1 MKEKNKKSESA
12 SKIAFWTL
20 GCSKNTYDSEQLMS
34 RINQEGYQI
43 VDLKEKPDVVI
54 LNTCGFIDEAK
65 EQSIE
70 AILECCN
77 WKKNNQV
84 EKVVAMG
91 CLTQRYKEEITENI
105 PELDGIFGVDQFD
118 QMLDF
123 CKNELRSDESLKCNT
138 DVNLKL
144 TLTPGH
150 WSYVKVS
157 DGCSNGCS
165 FCAIPSMKGL
175 LKDRAVNDIVEEI
188 KRKLTRGVKEF
199 VIIGQD
205 PTHYG
210 EDATG
215 GKFLELLKNI
225 CAIDGDFWVRVLYAF
240 PGHLS
245 TDILDFISENPKM
258 VKYIDMPIQ
267 HANTYMLKR
276 MGRATTQKKILQ
288 LLEHAWSKSP
298 RIHMRSTAIVGFP
311 GETEEHFQD
320 MIDFIC
326 KYKFDRLG
334 AFAYSAEEG
343 TPAAK
348 FPDQVDAETINERL
362 AKFEEVQSQ
371 ITEELSNA
379 RIGTKTK
386 VIIDAKR
393 DDIGPHFF
401 EARSQAEAPEVDI
414 IMLVESNSTK
424 VGDWC
429 DVLITGYENGELL
442 GKDLR
447 LI

>member
-1 MKEKNKKSESA
+1 MKNSKKSSDSA

-34 RINQEGYQI
+34 KINQEGYQV

-54 LNTCGFIDEAK
+54 LNTCGFIEEAK

-70 AILECCN
+70 AILECCA
-77 WKKNNQV
+77 WKKENKI

-91 CLTQRYKEEITENI
+91 CLTQRYKEEITQNI
-105 PELDGIFGVDQFD
+105 PELDGVFGVDQFD

-123 CKNELRSDESLKCNT
+123 CKRELKSDESLKCNT

-165 FCAIPSMKGL
+165 FCAIPTMKGL
-175 LKDRAVNDIVEEI
+175 LKDRAVSDILEEI
-188 KRKLTRGVKEF
+188 KRKLERGVKEF
-199 VIIGQD
+199 IIIGQD
-205 PTHYG
+205 PTHFG
-210 EDATG
+210 NDATG
-215 GKFLELLKNI
+215 ATFLNLLQQI
-225 CAIDGDFWVRVLYAF
+225 CKIEGDFWVRVLYAF

-288 LLEHAWSKSP
+288 IMKHAWSKTP
-298 RIHMRSTAIVGFP
+298 RIHIRSTAIVGFP
-311 GETEEHFQD
+311 GETDEHFQD

-326 KYKFDRLG
+326 EYKFDRLG

-348 FPDQVDAETINERL
+348 FADQVDAETINERL
-362 AKFEEVQSQ
+362 AKFEEVQQQ
-371 ITEELSNA
+371 ITEELSMA
-379 RIGTKTK
+379 RIGSFAI
-386 VIIDAKR
+386 VIIDLKR
-393 DDIGPHFF
+393 ADIGSNIF

-414 IMLVESNSTK
+414 VIMVESK
-424 VGDWC
+424 EAKIGDWC
-429 DVLITGYENGELL
+429 EVKITGYENGELVAID
-442 GKDLR
+442 KR
-447 LI
+447 LL

>member
-1 MKEKNKKSESA
+1 MKEKNKKSDGA

-34 RINQEGYQI
+34 RINQEGYQV

-70 AILECCN
+70 AILECCS
-77 WKKNNQV
+77 WKKKNKV

-91 CLTQRYKEEITENI
+91 CLTQRYKEEISENI
-105 PELDGIFGVDQFD
+105 PELDAIFGVDQFD

-175 LKDRAVNDIVEEI
+175 LKDRSASDIVEEI
-188 KRKLTRGVKEF
+188 KRKYARGVKEF

-205 PTHYG
+205 PTHFG

-215 GKFLELLKNI
+215 AKFLELLKQI
-225 CAIDGDFWVRVLYAF
+225 CDVEGDFWVRVLYAF

-288 LLEHAWSKSP
+288 LLKHAWSKSP
-298 RIHMRSTAIVGFP
+298 RIHIRSTAIVGFP
-311 GETEEHFQD
+311 GETDEHFQD
-320 MIDFIC
+320 MINFIC
-326 KYKFDRLG
+326 NYKFDRLG

-348 FPDQVDAETINERL
+348 FPEQVDKETINERL
-362 AKFEEVQSQ
+362 AKFEEVQGQ

-379 RIGTKTK
+379 RIGTKEK

-393 DDIGPHFF
+393 DDVGPNIF

-414 IMLVESNSTK
+414 IMLVESTAAK
-424 VGDWC
+424 VGDWRH
-429 DVLITGYENGELL
+429 VLITGYENGELL
-442 GKDLR
+442 AKD
-447 LI
+447 ITN

>member
-1 MKEKNKKSESA
+1 MKKKEKKSDSA

-43 VDLKEKPDVVI
+43 VTLDEKPDVVI
-54 LNTCGFIDEAK
+54 LNTCGFIEEAK

-70 AILECCN
+70 AILECCS
-77 WKKNNQV
+77 WKKDNKI

-123 CKNELRSDESLKCNT
+123 CKKELKSDESLKCNT

-175 LKDRAVNDIVEEI
+175 LKDRSMIDIVEEI
-188 KRKLTRGVKEF
+188 KRKITRGVKEF
-199 VIIGQD
+199 IIIGQD

-215 GKFLELLKNI
+215 EKFLVLLKQI
-225 CAIDGDFWVRVLYAF
+225 CAIEGDFWVRVLYAF

-276 MGRATTQKKILQ
+276 MGRATTQKKILK
-288 LLEHAWSKSP
+288 LMKHAWSKSP
-298 RIHMRSTAIVGFP
+298 RIHIRSTAIVGFP
-311 GETEEHFQD
+311 GETDEHFQD
-320 MIDFIC
+320 MLNFIC
-326 KYKFDRLG
+326 EYKFDRLG
-334 AFAYSAEEG
+334 AFAFSAEEG

-348 FPDQVDAETINERL
+348 FPDQVDKETITERL
-362 AKFEEVQSQ
+362 AKFEETQNQ
-371 ITEELSNA
+371 ITDDLSTA
-379 RIGTKTK
+379 RIGTKEK

-393 DDIGPHFF
+393 EDVGPNIF

-414 IMLVESNSTK
+414 IMLVESKTAK

-429 DVLITGYENGELL
+429 HVMITGYENGELL
-442 GKDLR
+442 AKSLNG
-447 LI
+447 

>member
-1 MKEKNKKSESA
+1 MKDKKKKSDQA
-12 SKIAFWTL
+12 SRIAFWTL

-34 RINQEGYQI
+34 KIGKEGYQI

-54 LNTCGFIDEAK
+54 LNTCGFIEDAK

-70 AILECCN
+70 AILEACS
-77 WKKNNQV
+77 WKKKNKV

-91 CLTQRYKEEITENI
+91 CLTQRYKSEITENI

-118 QMLDF
+118 QMIDF
-123 CKNELRSDESLKCNT
+123 CKKELKADENLKCNS
-138 DVNLKL
+138 DVDLKL

-165 FCAIPSMKGL
+165 FCAIPTMKGL
-175 LKDRAVNDIVEEI
+175 LKDRNVDDIVEEVR
-188 KRKLTRGVKEF
+188 RKYARGVKEF
-199 VIIGQD
+199 IIIGQD
-205 PTHYG
+205 PTHFG

-215 GKFLELLKNI
+215 NGFLNLLKQI
-225 CAIDGDFWVRVLYAF
+225 CDIEGDFWVRVLYAF

-245 TDILDFISENPKM
+245 TDILDFISDNPKM

-267 HANTYMLKR
+267 HANTFMLKR

-288 LLEHAWSKSP
+288 LVKHAWSKTP
-298 RIHMRSTAIVGFP
+298 RIHIRSTAIVGFP
-311 GETEEHFQD
+311 GETDEHFED
-320 MIDFIC
+320 MIQFIC
-326 KYKFDRLG
+326 EYKFDRLG

-348 FPDQVDAETINERL
+348 FADQVDSETINERL
-362 AKFEEVQSQ
+362 ARFEEIQNQ
-371 ITEELSNA
+371 ITDELSME
-379 RIGTKTK
+379 RIGTIEK
-386 VIIDAKR
+386 VIIDTKR
-393 DDIGPHFF
+393 DDLGDNIF

-414 IMLVESNSTK
+414 IILVTSKFAK

-429 DVLITGYENGELL
+429 QVKITGYENGELIAS
-442 GKDLR
+442 DVR
-447 LI
+447 